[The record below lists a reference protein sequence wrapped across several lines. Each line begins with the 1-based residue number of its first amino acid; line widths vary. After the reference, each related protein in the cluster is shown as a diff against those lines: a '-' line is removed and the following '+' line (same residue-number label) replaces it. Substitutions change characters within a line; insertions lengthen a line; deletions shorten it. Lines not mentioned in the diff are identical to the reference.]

1 MNKIKLDLI
10 DLLDEILT
18 EGKYSNL
25 QMNHYFKV
33 KGYSKKERAF
43 ITNIIHNTLKK
54 LIFIDYLIEKKSK
67 TIKKRRIKQL
77 IRISVCQFLIGDKA
91 DYAGIVYE
99 AVEMAKIINPHQSGF
114 VNSLLKNIFQEFD
127 QLVAEIPEDKK
138 IGIELSYPQ
147 WFVTKISV
155 DYPENYL
162 EILKS
167 YKEKSHLSFRINPK
181 QFSVEKFR
189 KLALEN
195 DSKILLEIGN
205 VFYVSNSSLLG
216 TKEFKENKFY
226 VQDASSYLA
235 VMSLDI
241 KNEDVV
247 LDACSAPGG
256 KTMAI
261 LQEYNPKLLVAT
273 DIHEHKIKLLE
284 TIKRENKFENLDI
297 ILNDARN
304 IENLNRSFDKILLD
318 VPCTGLG
325 VLRKKPEKIYTLENA
340 EIKKIKKIQKD
351 IFSSAYNSLAENGEL
366 VYSTC
371 TFTKEENTNNIAH
384 FLEKYSDLTIE
395 KVELPENIFVT
406 KDEYGGNYID
416 YRNEFLDG
424 FYIAKFR
431 KKGNNGI

>member
-1 MNKIKLDLI
+1 MANIKLDLT
-10 DLLDEILT
+10 DLLDEIIAK
-18 EGKYSNL
+18 GKYSNL
-25 QMNHYFKV
+25 QMNYYFNT

-43 ITNIIHNTLKK
+43 ITNMIHNTLKQ

-67 TIKKRRIKQL
+67 NIKKRKIKQL
-77 IRISVCQFLIGDKA
+77 LRLSVCQFLNGNKE

-99 AVEMAKIINPHQSGF
+99 AVEIAKIINQNQSGF
-114 VNSLLKNIFQEFD
+114 VNSLLKNIFQNFD

-147 WFVTKISV
+147 WFVQKMIT
-155 DYPENYL
+155 DYPETYL

-167 YKEKSHLSFRINPK
+167 YKGKSYLSFRINPK
-181 QFSVEKFR
+181 QFSKDKFR

-195 DSKILLEIGN
+195 ESKILLEVGN
-205 VFYVSNSSLLG
+205 VFYVSNSSLINS
-216 TKEFKENKFY
+216 KEFKEKKFY
-226 VQDASSYLA
+226 IQDASSYLA
-235 VMSLDI
+235 VTALDV
-241 KNEDVV
+241 KDEEVV
-247 LDACSAPGG
+247 LDACAAPGG
-256 KTMAI
+256 KTLAI
-261 LQEYNPKLLVAT
+261 LQEYNPKVLVAG

-284 TIKRENKFENLDI
+284 TLKKENNFKNLEI
-297 ILNDARN
+297 VLNDARN
-304 IENLNRSFDKILLD
+304 IENMNRVFDKILLD
-318 VPCTGLG
+318 VPCSGLG
-325 VLRKKPEKIYTLENA
+325 VLRKKPEKIYTLENS
-340 EIKKIKKIQKD
+340 EIKKIKKIQKE

-371 TFTKEENTNNIAH
+371 TFTKEENTNNIAY

>member
-1 MNKIKLDLI
+1 M
-10 DLLDEILT
+10 
-18 EGKYSNL
+18 
-25 QMNHYFKV
+25 
-33 KGYSKKERAF
+33 
-43 ITNIIHNTLKK
+43 IHNTLKQ

-67 TIKKRRIKQL
+67 NIKKRKIKQL
-77 IRISVCQFLIGDKA
+77 LRLSVCQFLNGNKE

-99 AVEMAKIINPHQSGF
+99 AVEIAKIINQNQSGF
-114 VNSLLKNIFQEFD
+114 VNSLLKNIFQNFD

-147 WFVTKISV
+147 WFVQKMIT
-155 DYPENYL
+155 DYPETYL

-167 YKEKSHLSFRINPK
+167 YKGKSYLSFRINPK
-181 QFSVEKFR
+181 QFSKDKFR

-195 DSKILLEIGN
+195 ESKILLEVGN
-205 VFYVSNSSLLG
+205 VFYVSNSSLINS
-216 TKEFKENKFY
+216 KEFKEKKFY
-226 VQDASSYLA
+226 IQDASSYLA
-235 VMSLDI
+235 VTALDV
-241 KNEDVV
+241 KDEEVV
-247 LDACSAPGG
+247 LDACAAPGG
-256 KTMAI
+256 KTLAI
-261 LQEYNPKLLVAT
+261 LQEYNPKVLVAG

-284 TIKRENKFENLDI
+284 TLKKENNFKNLEI
-297 ILNDARN
+297 VLNDARN
-304 IENLNRSFDKILLD
+304 IENMNRVFDKILLD
-318 VPCTGLG
+318 VPCSGLG
-325 VLRKKPEKIYTLENA
+325 VLRKKPEKIYTLENS
-340 EIKKIKKIQKD
+340 EIKKIKKIQKE

-371 TFTKEENTNNIAH
+371 TFTKEENTNNIAY

-431 KKGNNGI
+431 KKGKNAI

>member
-1 MNKIKLDLI
+1 MANIKLDLT
-10 DLLDEILT
+10 DLLDEIIAK
-18 EGKYSNL
+18 GKYSNL
-25 QMNHYFKV
+25 QMNYYFNT

-43 ITNIIHNTLKK
+43 ITNMIHNTLKQ

-67 TIKKRRIKQL
+67 NIKKRKIKQL
-77 IRISVCQFLIGDKA
+77 LRLSVCQFLNGNKE

-99 AVEMAKIINPHQSGF
+99 AVEIAKIINQNQSGF
-114 VNSLLKNIFQEFD
+114 VNSLLKNIFQNFD

-138 IGIELSYPQ
+138 IGLELSYPQ
-147 WFVTKISV
+147 WFVQKMIT
-155 DYPENYL
+155 DYPETYL

-167 YKEKSHLSFRINPK
+167 YKGKSYLSFRINPK
-181 QFSVEKFR
+181 QFSKDKFR

-195 DSKILLEIGN
+195 ESKILLEVGN
-205 VFYVSNSSLLG
+205 VFYVSNSSLINS
-216 TKEFKENKFY
+216 KEFKEKKFY
-226 VQDASSYLA
+226 IQDASSYLA
-235 VMSLDI
+235 VTALDV
-241 KNEDVV
+241 KDEEVV
-247 LDACSAPGG
+247 LDACAAPGG
-256 KTMAI
+256 KTLAI
-261 LQEYNPKLLVAT
+261 LQEYNPKVLVAG

-284 TIKRENKFENLDI
+284 TLKKENNFKNLEI
-297 ILNDARN
+297 VLNDARN
-304 IENLNRSFDKILLD
+304 IENMNRVFDKILLD
-318 VPCTGLG
+318 VPCSGLG
-325 VLRKKPEKIYTLENA
+325 VLRKKPEKIYTLENS
-340 EIKKIKKIQKD
+340 EIKKIKKIQKE

-371 TFTKEENTNNIAH
+371 TFTKEENTNNIAY

-431 KKGNNGI
+431 KKGKNAI

>member
-1 MNKIKLDLI
+1 MANIKLDLT
-10 DLLDEILT
+10 DLLDEIIAK
-18 EGKYSNL
+18 GKYSNL
-25 QMNHYFKV
+25 QINYYFNT

-43 ITNIIHNTLKK
+43 ITNMIHNTLKQI
-54 LIFIDYLIEKKSK
+54 IFIDYLIEKKSK
-67 TIKKRRIKQL
+67 NIKKRKIKQL
-77 IRISVCQFLIGDKA
+77 IRISVSQFLNGNKE

-99 AVEMAKIINPHQSGF
+99 AVEIAKIINQNQSGF
-114 VNSLLKNIFQEFD
+114 VNSLLKNIFQNFD

-147 WFVTKISV
+147 WFVQKMIT
-155 DYPENYL
+155 DYPETYL

-167 YKEKSHLSFRINPK
+167 YKGKSYLSFRINPK
-181 QFSVEKFR
+181 QFSKDKFR

-195 DSKILLEIGN
+195 ESKILLEVGN
-205 VFYVSNSSLLG
+205 VFYVSNSSLINS
-216 TKEFKENKFY
+216 KEFKEKKFY
-226 VQDASSYLA
+226 IQDASSYLA
-235 VMSLDI
+235 VTALDV
-241 KNEDVV
+241 KDEEVV
-247 LDACSAPGG
+247 LDACAAPGG
-256 KTMAI
+256 KTLAI
-261 LQEYNPKLLVAT
+261 LQEYNPKVLVAG

-284 TIKRENKFENLDI
+284 TLKKENNFKNLEI
-297 ILNDARN
+297 VLNDARN
-304 IENLNRSFDKILLD
+304 IENMNRVFDKILLD
-318 VPCTGLG
+318 VPCSGLG
-325 VLRKKPEKIYTLENA
+325 VLRKKPEKIYTLENS
-340 EIKKIKKIQKD
+340 EIKKIKKIQKE

-371 TFTKEENTNNIAH
+371 TFTKEENTNNIAY

-431 KKGNNGI
+431 KKGKNAI

>member
-1 MNKIKLDLI
+1 MANIKLDLT
-10 DLLDEILT
+10 DLLDEIIAK
-18 EGKYSNL
+18 GKYSNL
-25 QMNHYFKV
+25 QMNYYFNT

-43 ITNIIHNTLKK
+43 ITNMIHNTLKQ

-67 TIKKRRIKQL
+67 NIKKRKIKQL
-77 IRISVCQFLIGDKA
+77 IRISVSQFLNGNKE

-99 AVEMAKIINPHQSGF
+99 AVEIAKIINQNQSGF
-114 VNSLLKNIFQEFD
+114 VNSLLKNIFQNFD
-127 QLVAEIPEDKK
+127 QLVAEIPKEKK

-147 WFVTKISV
+147 WFVNKMIT
-155 DYPENYL
+155 DYPETYL

-167 YKEKSHLSFRINPK
+167 YKGKSYLSFRINPK
-181 QFSVEKFR
+181 QFSKDKFR

-195 DSKILLEIGN
+195 ESKILLEVGN
-205 VFYVSNSSLLG
+205 VFYVSNSSLLNS
-216 TKEFKENKFY
+216 KEFKEKKFY

-235 VMSLDI
+235 VTALDV
-241 KNEDVV
+241 KDEDVV
-247 LDACSAPGG
+247 LDACAAPGG

-261 LQEYNPKLLVAT
+261 LQEYNPKVLVAG

-284 TIKRENKFENLDI
+284 TLKKESNFKNLEI
-297 ILNDARN
+297 VLNDARN
-304 IENLNRSFDKILLD
+304 IENMNRVFDKILLD
-318 VPCTGLG
+318 VPCSGLG
-325 VLRKKPEKIYTLENA
+325 VLRKKPEKIYTLENT

-371 TFTKEENTNNIAH
+371 TFTKEENTNNIAY

-431 KKGNNGI
+431 KKGKNAI

>member
-1 MNKIKLDLI
+1 MANIKLDLT
-10 DLLDEILT
+10 DLLDEIIAK
-18 EGKYSNL
+18 GKYSNL
-25 QMNHYFKV
+25 QMNYYFNT

-43 ITNIIHNTLKK
+43 ITNMIHNTLKQ

-67 TIKKRRIKQL
+67 NIKKRKIKQL
-77 IRISVCQFLIGDKA
+77 LRLSVCQFLNGNKE

-99 AVEMAKIINPHQSGF
+99 AVEIAKIINQNQSGF
-114 VNSLLKNIFQEFD
+114 VNSLLKNIFQNFD

-147 WFVTKISV
+147 WFVQKMIT
-155 DYPENYL
+155 DYPETYL

-167 YKEKSHLSFRINPK
+167 YKGKSYLSFRINPK
-181 QFSVEKFR
+181 QFSKDKFR

-195 DSKILLEIGN
+195 ESKILLEVGN
-205 VFYVSNSSLLG
+205 VFYVSNSSLINS
-216 TKEFKENKFY
+216 KEFKEKKFY
-226 VQDASSYLA
+226 IQDASSYLA
-235 VMSLDI
+235 VTALDV
-241 KNEDVV
+241 KDEEVV
-247 LDACSAPGG
+247 LDACAAPGG
-256 KTMAI
+256 KTLAI
-261 LQEYNPKLLVAT
+261 LQEYNPKVLVAG

-284 TIKRENKFENLDI
+284 TLKKENNFKNLEI
-297 ILNDARN
+297 VLNDARN
-304 IENLNRSFDKILLD
+304 IENMNRVFDKILLD
-318 VPCTGLG
+318 VPCSGLG
-325 VLRKKPEKIYTLENA
+325 VLRKKPEKIYTLENS
-340 EIKKIKKIQKD
+340 EIKKIKKIQKE

-371 TFTKEENTNNIAH
+371 TFTKEENTNNIAY

-431 KKGNNGI
+431 KKGKNAI

>member
-1 MNKIKLDLI
+1 MANIKLDLT
-10 DLLDEILT
+10 DLLDEIIAK
-18 EGKYSNL
+18 GKYSNL
-25 QMNHYFKV
+25 QMNYYFNT

-43 ITNIIHNTLKK
+43 ITNMIHNTLKQ

-67 TIKKRRIKQL
+67 NIKKRKIKQL
-77 IRISVCQFLIGDKA
+77 LRLSVCQFLNGNKE

-99 AVEMAKIINPHQSGF
+99 AVEIAKIINQNQSGF
-114 VNSLLKNIFQEFD
+114 VNSLLKNIFQNFD

-147 WFVTKISV
+147 WFVQKMIT
-155 DYPENYL
+155 DYPETYL

-167 YKEKSHLSFRINPK
+167 YKGKSYLSFRINPK
-181 QFSVEKFR
+181 QFSKDKFR

-195 DSKILLEIGN
+195 ESKILLEVGN
-205 VFYVSNSSLLG
+205 VFYVSNSSLINS
-216 TKEFKENKFY
+216 KEFKEKKFY
-226 VQDASSYLA
+226 IQDASSYLA
-235 VMSLDI
+235 VTALDV
-241 KNEDVV
+241 KDEEVV
-247 LDACSAPGG
+247 LDACAAPGG
-256 KTMAI
+256 KTLAI
-261 LQEYNPKLLVAT
+261 LQEYNPKVLVAG

-284 TIKRENKFENLDI
+284 TLKKENNFKNLEI
-297 ILNDARN
+297 VLNDARN
-304 IENLNRSFDKILLD
+304 IENMNRVFDKILLD
-318 VPCTGLG
+318 VPCSGLG
-325 VLRKKPEKIYTLENA
+325 VLRKKPEKIYTLENS
-340 EIKKIKKIQKD
+340 EIKKIKKIQKE

-371 TFTKEENTNNIAH
+371 TFTKEENTNNIVY

-431 KKGNNGI
+431 KKGKNAI

>member
-1 MNKIKLDLI
+1 MANIKLDLT
-10 DLLDEILT
+10 DLLDEIIAK
-18 EGKYSNL
+18 GKYSNL
-25 QMNHYFKV
+25 QMNYYFNT

-43 ITNIIHNTLKK
+43 ITNMIHNTLKQ

-67 TIKKRRIKQL
+67 NIKKRKIKQL
-77 IRISVCQFLIGDKA
+77 LRLSVCQFLNGNKE

-99 AVEMAKIINPHQSGF
+99 AVEIAKIINQNQSGF
-114 VNSLLKNIFQEFD
+114 VNSLLKNIFQNFD

-147 WFVTKISV
+147 WFVQKMIT
-155 DYPENYL
+155 DYSETYL

-167 YKEKSHLSFRINPK
+167 YKGKSYLSFRINPK
-181 QFSVEKFR
+181 QFSKDKFR

-195 DSKILLEIGN
+195 ESKILLEVGN
-205 VFYVSNSSLLG
+205 VFYVSNSSLINS
-216 TKEFKENKFY
+216 KEFKEKKFY
-226 VQDASSYLA
+226 IQDASSYLA
-235 VMSLDI
+235 VTALDV
-241 KNEDVV
+241 KDEEVV
-247 LDACSAPGG
+247 LDACAAPGG
-256 KTMAI
+256 KTLAI
-261 LQEYNPKLLVAT
+261 LQEYNPKVLVAG

-284 TIKRENKFENLDI
+284 TLKKENNFKNLEI
-297 ILNDARN
+297 VLNDARN
-304 IENLNRSFDKILLD
+304 IENMNRVFDKILLD
-318 VPCTGLG
+318 VPCSGLG
-325 VLRKKPEKIYTLENA
+325 VLRKKPEKIYTLENS
-340 EIKKIKKIQKD
+340 EIKKIKKIQKE

-371 TFTKEENTNNIAH
+371 TFTKEENTNNIAY

-431 KKGNNGI
+431 KKGKNAI